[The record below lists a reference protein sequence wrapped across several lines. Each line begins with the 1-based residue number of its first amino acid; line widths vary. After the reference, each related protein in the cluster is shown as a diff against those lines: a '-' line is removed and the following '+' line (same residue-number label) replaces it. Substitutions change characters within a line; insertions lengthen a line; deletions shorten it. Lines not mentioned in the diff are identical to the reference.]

1 MPVTTLKFAAIFKDC
16 AQAEHLAQQYR
27 GRLFVDERAASR
39 ELPIAALVTAS
50 TDDLAG
56 FLAATDAGAYLIY
69 ERVIKPRSVPDEP
82 NTAPSIPGAPVN
94 LPGFI
99 GLFPLIAHPDLG
111 HTDADRYW
119 RDQHA
124 PLALQVHEAMSHYR
138 QLSIVH
144 RFHGPDLD
152 GIALCGFDSLLDL
165 RERFYATEAGR
176 EAIAKDISQF
186 ADTAKSP
193 RRMIVAETLY
203 G

>member
-1 MPVTTLKFAAIFKDC
+1 
-16 AQAEHLAQQYR
+16 
-27 GRLFVDERAASR
+27 
-39 ELPIAALVTAS
+39 
-50 TDDLAG
+50 
-56 FLAATDAGAYLIY
+56 
-69 ERVIKPRSVPDEP
+69 
-82 NTAPSIPGAPVN
+82 
-94 LPGFI
+94 
-99 GLFPLIAHPDLG
+99 
-111 HTDADRYW
+111 
-119 RDQHA
+119 
-124 PLALQVHEAMSHYR
+124 MSHYR

-165 RERFYATEAGR
+165 RERFYATVAGR

>member
-1 MPVTTLKFAAIFKDC
+1 MATLKFAAIFKDC
-16 AQAEHLAQQYR
+16 ARAEHLARRYR
-27 GRLFVDERAASR
+27 GQLFVDERAASR
-39 ELPIAALVTAS
+39 QLPIAALVTAS

-56 FLAATDAGAYLIY
+56 FLAATEAGAYLIY
-69 ERVIKPRSVPDEP
+69 ERVIKSRSAPDTLNFASATP
-82 NTAPSIPGAPVN
+82 DAPVN

-99 GLFPLIAHPDLG
+99 GLFPLVAHPDLG
-111 HTDADRYW
+111 HTNADQYW

-144 RFHGPDLD
+144 RFHGPALD
-152 GIALCGFDSLLDL
+152 GVALCGFDSLLDL
-165 RERFYATEAGR
+165 RERFYATEVGR
-176 EAIAKDISQF
+176 QAIATDISQF

-193 RRMIVAETLY
+193 RRMIVAETHY

>member
-1 MPVTTLKFAAIFKDC
+1 MATLKFAAIFKDC
-16 AQAEHLAQQYR
+16 VRAEDCAQQYR
-27 GRLFVDERAASR
+27 GQLFVDQRAASR
-39 ELPIAALVTAS
+39 GLPMAALVTAS

-69 ERVIKPRSVPDEP
+69 ERVIKPRSVADEQY
-82 NTAPSIPGAPVN
+82 TAPSITDAPVN

-99 GLFPLIAHPDLG
+99 GLFPLIAHPNLG

-144 RFHGPDLD
+144 RFHGPALD

-176 EAIAKDISQF
+176 QAIAKDISQF
-186 ADTAKSP
+186 ADTANSP
-193 RRMIVAETLY
+193 RRMIVAETHY

>member
-1 MPVTTLKFAAIFKDC
+1 MATLKFAAIFKDC
-16 AQAEHLAQQYR
+16 VRAEHCAQQYR
-27 GRLFVDERAASR
+27 GQLFVDQRAASR
-39 ELPIAALVTAS
+39 GLPMAALVTAS

-69 ERVIKPRSVPDEP
+69 ERVIKPRSVADEQY
-82 NTAPSIPGAPVN
+82 TAPSIPDAPVN

-99 GLFPLIAHPDLG
+99 GLFPLIAHPNLG

-144 RFHGPDLD
+144 RFHGPALD

-176 EAIAKDISQF
+176 QAIAKDISQF
-186 ADTAKSP
+186 ADTTNSP
-193 RRMIVAETLY
+193 RRMIVAETHY